1 MISETLNN
9 KVYFSDLLPER
20 CPKTFGGLK
29 EILERYGVEYRFL
42 KGTNDIW
49 CRDYMPV
56 QCSRD
61 LFALFRYHPD
71 YLQDSPEHLA
81 SITDNFDVSRQI
93 GPSRIYDCRKVVL
106 DGGNAVQCGSKVVM
120 TMKVIEFVVVIVD
133 NKPGTPAN
141 L

>member
-1 MISETLNN
+1 M
-9 KVYFSDLLPER
+9 
-20 CPKTFGGLK
+20 K
-29 EILERYGVEYRFL
+29 EDGHLG
-42 KGTNDIW
+42 
-49 CRDYMPV
+49 
-56 QCSRD
+56 SRD

-71 YLQDSPEHLA
+71 YLQDSPEYLA

-120 TMKVIEFVVVIVD
+120 TMKVIEVIVVIVD
-133 NKPGTPAN
+133 NKLGTPAN